1 MNKKKLFLYLQE
13 CIKSIV
19 DKFTM
24 ASNNLSTNASN
35 LQTSGGLN
43 NLKPPR
49 LHGTPGAI
57 TLHRYFA
64 SDMHIYYGTVSPLI
78 SIFIISINFLLIVT
92 LIKGKFR
99 MSTHV
104 MMISIAMADSFIGLV
119 PLPFNVYAFGLKLET
134 DYLSVTWC
142 YVYEYMQKILPE
154 ILHLSSIHLTVGL
167 GVERFI
173 VVAFPLKAKRICTFR
188 NGAIFSTII
197 FILSICSQIDLLT
210 KASFKEF
217 TIRHNTS
224 NSTISG
230 CLRSELIRTNTE
242 YILRIVFLVFLPCL
256 ILVIFTILLLKKS
269 KEIQQW
275 RNTNIALA
283 HRKSPTVNSL
293 ERLDLAVVLI
303 MFCIVCTEVT
313 VWTAFLIS
321 RVYNIRFTKVHTE
334 LVALGH
340 IMFQITCPINF
351 IVLCVLSSRFRDVL
365 KDTTCCCLTQRRCS
379 CLYKDR
385 QHESKQKTR
394 SESKSPEIQLED
406 NAV

>member
-1 MNKKKLFLYLQE
+1 MYLQE

-24 ASNNLSTNASN
+24 TSDNLSINTSN
-35 LQTSGGLN
+35 LQTTRGPN

-49 LHGTPGAI
+49 IRGNPGVI
-57 TLHRYFA
+57 TLRSYFA
-64 SDMHIYYGTVSPLI
+64 SDMHIYYGTVSPLMN
-78 SIFIISINFLLIVT
+78 IFIISINVLLIVT

-104 MMISIAMADSFIGLV
+104 TMISIAMADSFTGLV
-119 PLPFNVYAFGLKLET
+119 PLPFNVYVFGLNLET
-134 DYLSVTWC
+134 DYLSLTWC
-142 YVYEYMQKILPE
+142 YVYEHMQKILPE
-154 ILHLSSIHLTVGL
+154 ILHLSSLHLTVGL

-188 NGAIFSTII
+188 NGAIFSALI
-197 FILSICSQIDLLT
+197 FIISICSQIDLLT

-217 TIRHNTS
+217 TIQHNTS

-230 CLRSELIRTNTE
+230 CLRSAVIRTHTE
-242 YILRIVFLVFLPCL
+242 YILRIVFFVFLPCL
-256 ILVIFTILLLKKS
+256 ILIIFTVLLLKKS

-283 HRKSPTVNSL
+283 QRKSPTVNSL

-303 MFCIVCTEVT
+303 MSCTVCTEMT
-313 VWTAFLIS
+313 VWTCFLIS
-321 RVYNIRFTKVHTE
+321 RVYNIRFTKVHIE
-334 LVALGH
+334 LIALGH
-340 IMFQITCPINF
+340 IIFQITCPINF
-351 IVLCVLSSRFRDVL
+351 IVLCVLSSRFRDAF
-365 KDTTCCCLTQRRCS
+365 KDIVFCCFTQRRCS
-379 CLYKDR
+379 RLYKGR
-385 QHESKQKTR
+385 QHESKQKTAR
-394 SESKSPEIQLED
+394 ESNGQQIQIEE